1 MQPSK
6 TKERYSSEFGFKN
19 NMTMVSYVPNKGKAV
34 ILLSTLHKDK
44 SIHDG
49 PKKKPEIIS
58 YYNQTKGGVD
68 TMDEMVRY
76 YSCKRQT
83 KRWPMVLWYNMLD
96 VAVMNAYT
104 LFKGVHPE
112 YMNGVNHKR
121 RLFLKELVKELVMPH
136 MTWRQKQPALKRH
149 VKEAMTK
156 CGLVF
161 SPMIQPRSACLLQIR
176 KRCQVCPTAKDRK
189 VSSCCSKCQKPLC
202 KDHSSSITTVICYDC
217 VDAV

>member
-1 MQPSK
+1 
-6 TKERYSSEFGFKN
+6 
-19 NMTMVSYVPNKGKAV
+19 MVSYVPNKGKAV
-34 ILLSTLHKDK
+34 ILLSTIHDCK

-49 PKKKPEIIS
+49 PKKKPEIIL
-58 YYNQTKGGVD
+58 YDNQNKGGVD

-121 RLFLKELVKELVMPH
+121 R
-136 MTWRQKQPALKRH
+136 
-149 VKEAMTK
+149 
-156 CGLVF
+156 
-161 SPMIQPRSACLLQIR
+161 
-176 KRCQVCPTAKDRK
+176 
-189 VSSCCSKCQKPLC
+189 SS
-202 KDHSSSITTVICYDC
+202 
-217 VDAV
+217 

>member
-1 MQPSK
+1 
-6 TKERYSSEFGFKN
+6 
-19 NMTMVSYVPNKGKAV
+19 
-34 ILLSTLHKDK
+34 
-44 SIHDG
+44 
-49 PKKKPEIIS
+49 
-58 YYNQTKGGVD
+58 
-68 TMDEMVRY
+68 MDEMVRY

-83 KRWPMVLWYNMLD
+83 KRWPMVLWYDMLD
-96 VAVMNAYT
+96 VAVMYTYT
-104 LFKGVHPE
+104 LFKGVHPG

-136 MTWRQKQPALKRH
+136 MTWRQKQP

-161 SPMIQPRSACLLQIR
+161 SPMIQPQSACLLQKR

-189 VSSCCSKCQKPLC
+189 VSSCCSKCQKPVC
-202 KDHSSSITTVICYDC
+202 KDHSSSITTVTCYDC

>member
-1 MQPSK
+1 MAEKLLAEDLTVAGTLRKTKPEIPIIMQPSK

-19 NMTMVSYVPNKGKAV
+19 NMTIMSYVPNKGKAV
-34 ILLSTLHKDK
+34 ILLSTMHNDK

-49 PKKKPEIIS
+49 LKKKPEIIS
-58 YYNQTKGGVD
+58 YYNQTEGGVD
-68 TMDEMVRY
+68 TMDKMVRH
-76 YSCKRQT
+76 YSCKRKT

-121 RLFLKELVKELVMPH
+121 RLFLKELVKEFAIPH
-136 MTWRQKQPALKRH
+136 MTWHQKQPALKRH
-149 VKEAMTK
+149 VKEASTK

-161 SPMIQPRSACLLQIR
+161 SPMI
-176 KRCQVCPTAKDRK
+176 
-189 VSSCCSKCQKPLC
+189 
-202 KDHSSSITTVICYDC
+202 
-217 VDAV
+217 